1 LTFKKGISSINI
13 MIKHTISEIKT
24 RIQKAGS
31 IKDEN
36 KSKLLGLLS
45 SLKSE
50 IEELSKTKAE
60 HAKSIAGFTDI
71 STHEATRE
79 DRNSELLKLS
89 IEGLSSSVKG
99 FETSHPKLA
108 EIVNSISLTLS
119 NLGI

>member
-1 LTFKKGISSINI
+1 
-13 MIKHTISEIKT
+13 MIKRTISEIKD
-24 RIQKAGS
+24 RIQRAGS
-31 IKDEN
+31 IKEES

-45 SLKSE
+45 TLKCE

-71 STHEATRE
+71 STYEATRE
-79 DRNSELLKLS
+79 DRNPELLKLS

-99 FETSHPKLA
+99 FETSHPKLS
-108 EIVNSISLTLS
+108 EIVNSICLTLS